1 MDNKLECIKDVN
13 VIFNYLSNETKYY
26 LLTGGTGYPLAEFS
40 YPLLPGGGS
49 AGSGLVVPEMRPKT
63 ANITSDTQNLN
74 Y

>member
-1 MDNKLECIKDVN
+1 MNKKDSSIKDFN
-13 VIFNYLSNETKYY
+13 VIFNNLSDETKYY

-63 ANITSDTQNLN
+63 ANITSDIQNLN

>member
-1 MDNKLECIKDVN
+1 MDNRDVLIKDVN
-13 VIFNYLSNETKYY
+13 VVFNYQTNETKYY

-49 AGSGLVVPEMRPKT
+49 TGDVLVVPEMRQKT
-63 ANITSDTQNLN
+63 ANITSDTENLN